1 MLEVKLE
8 RCAGIDVGKKYIDVC
23 VLIGLVDH
31 KPDEEV
37 RRFRTTV
44 RDLERCR
51 AWLLERGC
59 TDVMMESTGSY
70 WKPVFNILEG
80 HVQVTLANPEQVKAL
95 RGKKTDRKDCR
106 WLAGLLRHG
115 LVQPSFI
122 PPRDIRE
129 LRDLTRRRRTLLMNG
144 GEERNRI
151 QKILEDA
158 NIKIGSVLSDVFG
171 MSGQAILEGLLE
183 NKLPAEEM
191 AQFARGRAR
200 AKIPQLVEALQ
211 EHRMSDHHRF
221 LIGQALRHMQLI
233 EDMIHELDKEI
244 REKLKPYRK
253 QLELA
258 CTIPGIGPDAA
269 ASILAEIGMDM
280 SDEGP
285 FASCHHLAS
294 WAGMCPGN
302 NSSGGKRKNTRI
314 RKGNRWL
321 KATLCQTAWAAAA
334 TKNSSFQSRNR
345 RIRARRGAPRA
356 NIAVGHAQLVA
367 LYWVLRLGVPY
378 EQQSKH
384 ARELERESLIRHHLH
399 RLEELGYNVR

>member
-23 VLIGLVDH
+23 MMTGPVDH
-31 KPDEEV
+31 KPAEEV

-44 RDLERCR
+44 RDLEQCR
-51 AWLLERGC
+51 AWLMEKGC
-59 TDVMMESTGSY
+59 TDVVMESTGSY
-70 WKPVFNILEG
+70 WKPVFNILET
-80 HVQVTLANPEQVKAL
+80 HVKVTLANPEQVKAL

-129 LRDLTRRRRTLLMNG
+129 LRDLTRRRRTLLLNG

-158 NIKIGSVLSDVFG
+158 NVKIGNVLSDVFG
-171 MSGQAILEGLLE
+171 VSGQAILEALLE
-183 NKLPAEEM
+183 NKLRPEEM
-191 AQFARGRAR
+191 AEFAKRRAR
-200 AKIPQLVEALQ
+200 AKIPQLIEALEQ
-211 EHRMSDHHRF
+211 HRMSDHHRL
-221 LIGQALRHMQLI
+221 LIGQALRHMQFI
-233 EDMIHELDKEI
+233 EDMINELDKEI
-244 REKLKPYRK
+244 REKLKPYQK
-253 QLELA
+253 QLQLA
-258 CTIPGIGPDAA
+258 CTIPGIGLDAA

-280 SDEGP
+280 SGDGP

-294 WAGMCPGN
+294 WAGICPGN

-334 TKNSSFQSRNR
+334 TNNSSFQSRHR
-345 RIRARRGAPRA
+345 RVSARRGAQRA
-356 NIAVGHAQLVA
+356 NIAVAHAQIIA
-367 LYWVLRLGVPY
+367 LYWALRNGVPY
-378 EQQSKH
+378 QQQTQQAREQQ
-384 ARELERESLIRHHLH
+384 RESLIQHHLH
-399 RLEELGYNVR
+399 RLAQLGYEVR

>member
-8 RCAGIDVGKKYIDVC
+8 RCAGIDVGKRYIDIC
-23 VLIGLVDH
+23 VLIGPADH
-31 KPDEEV
+31 KPAEEV

-44 RDLERCR
+44 RDLEQCR
-51 AWLLERGC
+51 AWLVEKGC
-59 TDVMMESTGSY
+59 SEVVMESTGSY
-70 WKPVFNILEG
+70 WKPVFNVLEG
-80 HVQVTLANPEQVKAL
+80 SVKVTLANPEQVKAL

-129 LRDLTRRRRTLLMNG
+129 LRDLTRRRRTLLLNG

-158 NIKIGSVLSDVFG
+158 NVKIGSVLSDVFG
-171 MSGQAILEGLLE
+171 LSGQDILEGLLE
-183 NKLPAEEM
+183 NKLGAEEM
-191 AQFARGRAR
+191 AQLARGRAR
-200 AKIPQLVEALQ
+200 TKIPQLVEALEQ
-211 EHRMSDHHRF
+211 HRMSEHHRL
-221 LIGQALRHMQLI
+221 LIRQALRHMQFI
-233 EDMIHELDKEI
+233 EEMIAELDKEI
-244 REKLKPYRK
+244 REKLQPYQK

-258 CTIPGIGPDAA
+258 CTVPGIGADAA

-280 SDEGP
+280 SDDGP

-294 WAGMCPGN
+294 WAGICPGN

-334 TKNSSFQSRNR
+334 TKNSSFQSRHR
-345 RIRARRGAPRA
+345 RLRLRRGAQRA
-356 NIAVGHAQLVA
+356 NIAVGHAQLIA

-378 EQQSKH
+378 QQQSQQ
-384 ARELERESLIRHHLH
+384 AREQERESLIRHHLH
-399 RLEELGYNVR
+399 RLTELGYAVS

>member
-1 MLEVKLE
+1 MLEVKHE
-8 RCAGIDVGKKYIDVC
+8 RCAGIDVAKKFVDVC
-23 VLIGLVDH
+23 VLTGPVDH
-31 KPDEEV
+31 KPEEEV

-44 RDLERCR
+44 RDLEKCR
-51 AWLLERGC
+51 EWLKEKGC
-59 TDVMMESTGSY
+59 TDVVMESTGSY
-70 WKPVFNILEG
+70 WKPIFNVLED
-80 HVQVTLANPEQVKAL
+80 QIKVTLANPEQVKAL
-95 RGKKTDRKDCR
+95 RGKKTDRMDCR

-122 PPRDIRE
+122 PAREIRE

-144 GEERNRI
+144 SEERNRI

-158 NIKIGSVLSDVFG
+158 NVKIGNVLSDVFG

-183 NKLPAEEM
+183 NKLGPEEM
-191 AQFARGRAR
+191 AELARGRAR
-200 AKIPQLVEALQ
+200 VKIPQLVEALEQ
-211 EHRMSDHHRF
+211 HRMSGHHR
-221 LIGQALRHMQLI
+221 LLVGQALRHMQFI
-233 EDMIHELDKEI
+233 ETMIDELDKEI
-244 REKLKPYRK
+244 RKRLKPYQK
-253 QLELA
+253 QFELA

-280 SDEGP
+280 SENGP

-321 KATLCQTAWAAAA
+321 KATLTQTGWAAAA
-334 TKNSSFQSRNR
+334 TKNSTFQSRHR
-345 RIRARRGAPRA
+345 RIRLRRGAKRA
-356 NIAVGHAQLVA
+356 NIAVGHAQLIE

-378 EQQSKH
+378 EQKSKRAH
-384 ARELERESLIRHHLH
+384 DQERESLIQHHLQ
-399 RLEELGYNVR
+399 RLAELGYTMR